1 MVLGTKID
9 QQVGVILREK
19 EEEEEMTGKITE
31 NILLSEEDQDQLLP
45 GMEEVIH
52 MKMEDSQCHQED
64 LEMGQDQI
72 QEEDFE
78 MRIDQLLGEDHRI
91 IKVTE
96 ERKENVKY
104 AVFGILRGLAH
115 FIHLVKDLVEVVEIQ
130 EDYIANL
137 CAKRELWKIIS
148 ERNKKMGSLKTFPEK
163 QIGKQ
168 IEQQNLG
175 DILLKDQQN
184 LKDILLHHYIPVEE
198 NKMSI

>member
-31 NILLSEEDQDQLLP
+31 DILLSEEDQDQLLP
-45 GMEEVIH
+45 GMEEIVH
-52 MKMEDSQCHQED
+52 MKMEGSQCHQED

-78 MRIDQLLGEDHRI
+78 MRIDQILEEDHKI
-91 IKVTE
+91 MQVTE
-96 ERKENVKY
+96 ERRENVRY
-104 AVFGILRGLAH
+104 AVFGILRSLAH
-115 FIHLVKDLVEVVEIQ
+115 FTHSVRDLAEVVEIA
-130 EDYIANL
+130 EDYIAKM
-137 CAKRELWKIIS
+137 CARRELWKIIS

-168 IEQQNLG
+168 IEQQSLG

-184 LKDILLHHYIPVEE
+184 IKDILLHHCIPVEE
-198 NKMSI
+198 NKMST

>member
-1 MVLGTKID
+1 MVLGAKID

-19 EEEEEMTGKITE
+19 EEEVEMTEKITE
-31 NILLSEEDQDQLLP
+31 DILLSEEDQDQLLP

-104 AVFGILRGLAH
+104 AVSGIRKDLAP
-115 FIHLVKDLVEVVEIQ
+115 FIHLVKDLAEVVEIV
-130 EDYIANL
+130 EDYIVNL
-137 CAKRELWKIIS
+137 FARKELWKIIS
-148 ERNKKMGSLKTFPEK
+148 GRNKKRGSLKTFPEK